1 MQTPSKLWL
10 GQEIQA
16 LKLVPAKDLE
26 LLIDI
31 IDTRNLRPKESI
43 WVIGGTSE
51 SEFIYDN
58 SSITEVSLRPGLR
71 AMLVMVKAIA
81 PHVQI
86 YQQSC
91 SPHDFLAPFWF
102 CRLPSDTVSCSE
114 LLLCTRQ
121 PEMFSLSSNLKLLS
135 HTTKQPAIDYHAL

>member
-1 MQTPSKLWL
+1 MRVAASTQTSPLCVEPLSFQYWGTDITPQCKSRNQMQTPSKLWL

-43 WVIGGTSE
+43 WVIGGTCE
-51 SEFIYDN
+51 SEFIYGN
-58 SSITEVSLRPGLR
+58 TSIIEVSLRPGLR
-71 AMLVMVKAIA
+71 AMLAMVKAIA

-91 SPHDFLAPFWF
+91 SSHDFLALFWF
-102 CRLPSDTVSCSE
+102 LQAS
-114 LLLCTRQ
+114 Q
-121 PEMFSLSSNLKLLS
+121 
-135 HTTKQPAIDYHAL
+135 